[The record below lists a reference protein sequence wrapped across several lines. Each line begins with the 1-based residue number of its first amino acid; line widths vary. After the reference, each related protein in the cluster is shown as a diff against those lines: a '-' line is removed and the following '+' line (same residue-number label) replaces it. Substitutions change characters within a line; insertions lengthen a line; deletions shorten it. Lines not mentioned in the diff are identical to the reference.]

1 MTTAEAV
8 DTEQPAPTDLDA
20 TSRSAEGLP
29 APGDVAAPDTDT
41 KVPSA
46 QLRLVHDELNRQRDL
61 THKRHD
67 SMRTRA
73 IFLAGTAAAVLAA
86 QSSRLQNSTLV
97 MYHLTVGRLS
107 ITPILAWAPAA
118 FTLLAV
124 ASALVAAC
132 YGLVCLRAEYGPEIN
147 ATLFAQNALE
157 VGVDAYAAEWALV
170 GDKLAVHNDDNQR
183 LEQLRKK
190 FHRGGTYLVVSW
202 VLVILQFGTTR

>member
-1 MTTAEAV
+1 MTAAKAV
-8 DTEQPAPTDLDA
+8 DTERPAPTDLDA
-20 TSRSAEGLP
+20 TSRSAEGVSVP
-29 APGDVAAPDTDT
+29 ADAAASDTDPHM
-41 KVPSA
+41 PSA

-67 SMRTRA
+67 AMRTRA

-86 QSSRLQNSTLV
+86 QSSRVQTSTLV
-97 MYHLTVGRLS
+97 MYHVATGRLS
-107 ITPILAWAPAA
+107 ITPVLTWAPAA

-124 ASALVAAC
+124 VSALTAAC
-132 YGLVCLRAEYGPEIN
+132 YGLICLRAEYGPEIN

-202 VLVILQFGTTR
+202 ILVILQFATTR